1 MESIYLAPIKQQLSE
16 RRERLVATN
25 KSLPNSSNLFDLLKQ
40 VDSALERID
49 NGSYGICEVCQA
61 IIEEEILKENPLI
74 TVCFDDLNSRQQRA
88 LELDLAFA
96 SQIQRNLLPQN
107 NLSTN
112 GWELSYQYNPAGPVS
127 GDFCDI
133 IQTADNSL
141 LFVLGD
147 VSGKGVAASLMMSH
161 LHALINSLITFGLS
175 VTELVEKANRLFSKS
190 TMNTNYATM
199 VFGKANSIGEIEICN
214 AGHNPPF
221 LLSDG
226 KIKPINATGI
236 PIGLFCETEYT
247 VEKFLLKTGD
257 TLLLYTD
264 GLTEA
269 LADDVEYGELRVKE
283 LLLRNGNYS
292 ADSIVKLFLKDN
304 KEYIGNSSPT
314 DDMTI
319 MAVKKN

>member
-1 MESIYLAPIKQQLSE
+1 MESIHLAPIKQQLSE

-74 TVCFDDLNSRQQRA
+74 TFCFDDLNSRQQRA
-88 LELDLAFA
+88 IELDLAFA

-107 NLSTN
+107 NLCIN

-199 VFGKANSIGEIEICN
+199 VFGKANSTGEIEICN

-247 VEKFLLKTGD
+247 LEKFLLKKGD

-283 LLLRNGNYS
+283 LLLNNGNHS
-292 ADSIVKLFLKDN
+292 ADSLVKLFLKDS

-314 DDMTI
+314 DDLTI
-319 MAVKKN
+319 MAMKRN